1 MIRINQLAL
10 EVGHGPGAI
19 KKKAAR
25 LLKVP
30 ETSIRRVDV
39 VRRSIDARKKD
50 RILYSYIVDVKL
62 ALKEEEQSHSPPG
75 PGPQKDLPDRLR

>member
-1 MIRINQLAL
+1 M

-39 VRRSIDARKKD
+39 VRRSIAPGKKD

-62 ALKEEEQSHSPPG
+62 AEKE
-75 PGPQKDLPDRLR
+75 KRKRRL